1 MTARFDQ
8 PAQPLQPKEETKKKK
23 RKVKRAASNLTTRS
37 LSDEKKKVKE
47 SSKQIN
53 ETILKKNQ
61 EYLSIKQFINRYIDK
76 IKQKLELRQ
85 NKHKQETEV
94 KN

>member
-1 MTARFDQ
+1 M
-8 PAQPLQPKEETKKKK
+8 
-23 RKVKRAASNLTTRS
+23 KRAASNLTTRS

-47 SSKQIN
+47 SSKLIN

-85 NKHKQETEV
+85 NKHKRPRALACGRSYF
-94 KN
+94 NRGDRI